1 MILENDPRHPDY
13 RRRYDFDDQP
23 PRQSNVEQLAG
34 CLLWII
40 YIVVGVPLGLV
51 LLWIVVD
58 FFDLV
63 FS

>member
-40 YIVVGVPLGLV
+40 YIVVGVPFALFVASFIIGL
-51 LLWIVVD
+51 
-58 FFDLV
+58 